1 MTKSSQLAL
10 PALALL
16 AAFLVFGCGPG
27 QTDSPADPP
36 PPPPGQTP
44 PPGNPGTPSAIKQ
57 VMAKIGRG
65 PQSLSAQIGQEL
77 NANPPPWDALQPQTK
92 DLTQQASA
100 LEAETPTKGA
110 KETWDKHAKDF
121 SDLAVALDAAV
132 QAKDQDRAK
141 DVHGKLSQ
149 SCNAC
154 HRDHRGGR
162 PGPGG

>member
-1 MTKSSQLAL
+1 MTKSSQLAR

-16 AAFLVFGCGPG
+16 AAFLLLGCGP
-27 QTDSPADPP
+27 TKNDPPANPP
-36 PPPPGQTP
+36 PPPPGQA
-44 PPGNPGTPSAIKQ
+44 PPGNAGAPSGIKQ

-65 PQSLSAQIGQEL
+65 PQSLSAQIGQGL

-92 DLTQQASA
+92 DLTQQATA
-100 LEAETPTKGA
+100 LEAETPIKGA

-121 SDLAVALDAAV
+121 ADLAAALDAAV
-132 QAKDQDRAK
+132 QAKDQAKAK
-141 DVHGKLSQ
+141 DAHGKLGQ
-149 SCNAC
+149 SCNDC